1 MRITNGEA
9 STSQGRDEIDS
20 RFEEIN
26 ESMLEEEIL
35 YQRSERSSRTPFD
48 DDYDMDIVNDD
59 HGSDAD
65 YVEEATE
72 SFEEDEDEFDQIV
85 TRGRSKRQTAKTKK
99 DKEKK
104 EKKTKSPSLRQNRT
118 TRAASVRF

>member
-1 MRITNGEA
+1 MRVTNGEA

-20 RFEEIN
+20 RFVEID

-48 DDYDMDIVNDD
+48 DDYDMDVANDD

-72 SFEEDEDEFDQIV
+72 SLEEDEDEFDQIV
-85 TRGRSKRQTAKTKK
+85 TRGQSKRQTAKTKK